1 MFDIIKKKIV
11 SRKFITAIAGFVM
24 GISMVYGLDENTIST
39 IAGAVVSIISVTTY
53 IYTEGRIDAA
63 AVSEIAVDIE
73 NIIELIDETDE

>member
-1 MFDIIKKKIV
+1 MKNKLS
-11 SRKFITAIAGFVM
+11 SRKLWVAIAGFVM
-24 GISMVYGLDENTIST
+24 GISMVFGLDENTISS
-39 IAGAVVSIISVTTY
+39 IAGAVVSIISVATY